1 MPVIALLTDFGTS
14 DWFTA
19 EIKAVIYNILP
30 NAAVIDITHDIN
42 PGDIVCAAFILKASF
57 KSFPKGTIFCTPVDP
72 DTSGST
78 IPVAIQ
84 TSEYF
89 FVGPDNGSASWAIEN
104 ESIKSIVKISDIRY
118 FRDPF
123 SMTFRGRDIFAPVC
137 AHLANGLPIN
147 ALGPALSSYK
157 HIPFPEPDFDHNTFF
172 GTVLYVDHFGNVIT
186 NISSRSLSGDFTRVK
201 IKSPEINTVL
211 PFATSYSSVIKGE
224 GLVYPG
230 STGLVEIGVNSGNA
244 AKVYRLQY
252 NEKIELTFF

>member
-1 MPVIALLTDFGTS
+1 MSVIALLTDFGTS

-30 NAAVIDITHDIN
+30 DAAVIDITHEIN
-42 PGDIVCAAFILKASF
+42 PGDIVCAAFILKASY

-84 TSEYF
+84 TNEYF

-104 ESIKSIVKISDIRY
+104 EPIKSIVKISDIRY

-147 ALGPALSSYK
+147 SLGPALSSYK

-186 NISSRSLSGDFTRVK
+186 NINSRSLSGNFNRVK
-201 IKSPEINTVL
+201 IKSPEINIEL
-211 PFATSYSSVIKGE
+211 PFAASYSSVIKGE
-224 GLVYPG
+224 GLVYSG

-244 AKVYRLQY
+244 AKIFRLHY